1 MEATV
6 RFAEI
11 IINTGKLFAESDGFF
26 DEREKVF
33 IDKFVKTLKNESII
47 DSKTS
52 DELSLNVMTPNSFES
67 LINDTKLF
75 LSEFNDFEKNKIT
88 DIIHSFII
96 ELISVDG
103 VVSEH
108 EKTLLVKW
116 EHEIGIK

>member
-11 IINTGKLFAESDGFF
+11 IIKTGKLFAESDGFF

-52 DELSLNVMTPNSFES
+52 DELSFNVMTPNSFES